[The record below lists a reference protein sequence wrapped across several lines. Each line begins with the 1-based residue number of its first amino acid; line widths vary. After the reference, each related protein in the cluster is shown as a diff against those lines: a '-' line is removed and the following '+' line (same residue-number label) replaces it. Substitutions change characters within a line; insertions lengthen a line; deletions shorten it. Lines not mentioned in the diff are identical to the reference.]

1 MGDEHGLTL
10 PDVQEDVQNHFYDAL
25 LHCGDLAY
33 DLWKEEGQ
41 VHLSSISPH
50 PTLTP
55 TLTLALALTQAGG
68 QSSPF
73 PTPRTVRV

>member
-50 PTLTP
+50 PNPTP
-55 TLTLALALTQAGG
+55 TLTLTLG
-68 QSSPF
+68 SSPN
-73 PTPRTVRV
+73 PGRWAE